1 AYTARMER
9 EMNQLDARRAL
20 LHARL
25 EALRST
31 HGEIHGEVRAM
42 AGTALDGSCRNGDAP
57 RGSSAPAR

>member
-42 AGTALDGSCRNGDAP
+42 AGTALERRGGMVPRSSNGCAP
-57 RGSSAPAR
+57 EG